1 MFTVRER
8 LQKLPGPHILSTEF
22 PSPLELTPPNMEL
35 AFALVL
41 FDDLP
46 NNWLLLE
53 ASVWPNGLAVQEFVP
68 WLADILLFPW
78 WLLLLL
84 SLLLSFRKLSAL
96 HT

>member
-22 PSPLELTPPNMEL
+22 PCPLELTPPNMEL
-35 AFALVL
+35 AFAPVP

-68 WLADILLFPW
+68 WVADILVFP
-78 WLLLLL
+78 
-84 SLLLSFRKLSAL
+84 
-96 HT
+96 